1 MVPELEYVVVW
12 VVGLCWKDWIYP
24 ISDFSC
30 CRGAGCGGGGR
41 NPSSGKN
48 DGLPVEEGPADRGGA
63 ETYICGHRFI
73 GAHRE
78 TPRQGV

>member
-1 MVPELEYVVVW
+1 MWLCGWWGYVGRTGFIPSVTSAVAGGG
-12 VVGLCWKDWIYP
+12 VGW
-24 ISDFSC
+24 
-30 CRGAGCGGGGR
+30 GGGGR

-78 TPRQGV
+78 TLPQGV